1 MKFYFSLFFTAFLW
15 MGLSAQDP
23 VAWLELK
30 TVEDVCRV
38 FPERM
43 NTFFQT
49 LDLEQKGLT
58 GVKRAYEQGKP
69 AEAAQQ
75 LLDYYRNGNTAAY
88 LRKQKPKKTDARVPG
103 ADTMSQGIFTF
114 YTQQDEVPKKA
125 DGRLDWSYEGPAD
138 DIEWAWAL
146 NRHLFM
152 STLLNAYLDTGNPHY
167 AATLDRMI
175 KDWVVSSLP
184 YPGVKSRTAMWRGL
198 EVSFRVKSWA
208 AVFYGLMESEAF
220 SPATRLLLL
229 SSIPEH
235 AHYLR
240 QFHAQGNWLT
250 MELSALARGA
260 TAWPEFKQ
268 ADEWLDYARETMTES
283 LLEQIYPDGV
293 QTELTAHYHRVALL
307 NFDLF
312 RKIFQEAEAELPNV
326 YTEKIEQMWNYLAY
340 SLRPS
345 GTNPLNNDS
354 DLRNY
359 QEVITKAG
367 KDFDRPDWQYIA
379 SNTRLGQAPKQA
391 SVLFPYAGQAIF
403 RNGWE
408 QDAHW
413 TFFDIG
419 PWGSGHQ
426 HNDKLHLSI
435 AAYGRDLLV
444 DGGRFA
450 YRGDFADKFRPYA
463 RGSASHNLMLIDGQG
478 QGPGP
483 KETKEPLSE
492 DHFSSTEH
500 YDYAWGSFDQFE
512 EVEGTAQHSRAV
524 AYVKDQ
530 FWLVVDQ
537 LETDR
542 PRKVDILWH
551 WHPECTVS
559 KGKKRSVATQNTRGN
574 LAILPVGRTK
584 WDVQMIKGQESPQPQ
599 GWYSVEYNKGEP
611 NTASIYSTQAEGSET
626 FVWLLIPSEGK
637 PTKMKA
643 KIISRTADGVH
654 IRVKSREVKWQIFVP
669 YRDRK
674 LMDVQFST
682 P

>member
-1 MKFYFSLFFTAFLW
+1 MKLYITLFFISFLVVGLTAQVPANW
-15 MGLSAQDP
+15 QD
-23 VAWLELK
+23 LK
-30 TVEDVCRV
+30 TVEDVCRAY
-38 FPERM
+38 PERM
-43 NTFFQT
+43 DKFFQT
-49 LDLEQKGLT
+49 LNLEQKELVS
-58 GVKRAYEQGKP
+58 VKRAYDQGKL
-69 AEAAQQ
+69 ADAAHL
-75 LLDYYRNGNTAAY
+75 LLDYYRKGNTAAF
-88 LRKQKPKKTDARVPG
+88 LRKPNPEKTDKTVPA

-114 YTQQDEVPKKA
+114 YTQRDEVPRKA
-125 DGRLDWSYEGPAD
+125 DGRLDWSFKGPAD

-146 NRHLFM
+146 NRHIFM

-167 AATLDRMI
+167 AATLDRLI

-208 AVFYGLMESEAF
+208 SVFYGLMESEAF

-268 ADEWLDYARETMTES
+268 AEEWLNYARETMTES
-283 LLEQIYPDGV
+283 LLEQVYPDGV

-359 QEVITKAG
+359 QEAIAKAG
-367 KDFDRPDWQYIA
+367 TDFNRPDWEYIA
-379 SNTRLGQAPKQA
+379 TNAQLGKAPDEA

-408 QDAHW
+408 KDAHW
-413 TFFDIG
+413 AFFDIG

-450 YRGDFADKFRPYA
+450 YRGAFADKFRPYA

-483 KETKEPLSE
+483 REAEEPLE
-492 DHFSSTEH
+492 DKHFSTTDT
-500 YDYAWGSFDQFE
+500 YDYAWGSFDQFDQ
-512 EVEGTAQHSRAV
+512 VEGSAEHIRSVT
-524 AYVKDQ
+524 YVKDR
-530 FWLVVDQ
+530 FWLVLDR
-537 LETDR
+537 LKTDR
-542 PRKVDILWH
+542 PRRVEVLWH
-551 WHPECTVS
+551 WHPECTVA
-559 KGKKRSVATQNTRGN
+559 KGKKGSVASQNSSGN
-574 LAILPVGRTK
+574 LAILPVGRNK
-584 WDVQMIKGQESPQPQ
+584 WEIQMITGQESPQPQ

-611 NTASIYSTQAEGSET
+611 NTASIYSTQAEDGDA
-626 FVWLLIPSEGK
+626 FVWLLVPSEG
-637 PTKMKA
+637 PTPKMKA
-643 KIISRTADGVH
+643 KIISRTPEGVEV
-654 IRVKSREVKWQIFVP
+654 RVKSRDGKWQIFVP
-669 YRDRK
+669 FSDSK
-674 LMDVQFST
+674 LIDYQFT

>member
-1 MKFYFSLFFTAFLW
+1 MKFYGTLLLTVCLCF
-15 MGLSAQDP
+15 GLQAQVPANWDKLET
-23 VAWLELK
+23 VA
-30 TVEDVCRV
+30 DVCRAY
-38 FPERM
+38 PGRIHQ
-43 NTFFQT
+43 FFQT
-49 LDLEQKGLT
+49 LDLDQSDLAA
-58 GVKRAYEQGKP
+58 VKQAYQAGDLATAGER
-69 AEAAQQ
+69 
-75 LLDYYRNGNTAAY
+75 LLEYYREGNTAAY
-88 LRKQKPKKTDARVPG
+88 LRRPAPSKSKTTVSA
-103 ADTMSQGIFTF
+103 ADTMSLNIYTF
-114 YTQQDEVPKKA
+114 YTQRDEVPVLE
-125 DGRLDWSYEGPAD
+125 DGRLDWAYEGPAD

-152 STLLNAYLDTGNPHY
+152 STLLKAYLDTGNDKY
-167 AATLDRMI
+167 AATLDRLI

-184 YPGVKSRTAMWRGL
+184 YPAKKSSTAMWRGL

-208 AVFYGLMESEAF
+208 SVFYGLMESDAF

-260 TAWPEFKQ
+260 TSWPEFRESK
-268 ADEWLDYARETMTES
+268 EWLEYARKTMTES

-293 QTELTAHYHRVALL
+293 QTELTAHYHRVALI

-312 RKIFQEAEAELPNV
+312 RQIFQEANASLPAV

-340 SLRPS
+340 ALRPE

-359 QEVITKAG
+359 QDAIATAAE
-367 KDFDRPDWQYIA
+367 DFNRPDWLYIA
-379 SNTRLGQAPKQA
+379 RNGKAGVVPKQT
-391 SVLFPYAGQAIF
+391 SILFPYAGQAIF

-408 QDAHW
+408 RDAHW

-435 AAYGRDLLV
+435 SAYGRDLLV

-450 YRGDFADKFRPYA
+450 YRGAFADKFRPYA
-463 RGSASHNLMLIDGQG
+463 RGSASHNVLLFDGQG
-478 QGPGP
+478 QGAGP
-483 KETKEPLSE
+483 KETDEALGE
-492 DHFSSTEH
+492 DHFRATEE

-512 EVEGTAQHSRAV
+512 NLEGELEHTRAV
-524 AYVKDQ
+524 TYVKDQ
-530 FWLVVDQ
+530 FWLVVDH
-537 LETDR
+537 LKTDR
-542 PRKVDILWH
+542 PREVQALWH
-551 WHPECTVS
+551 WHPDCTVEA
-559 KGKKRSVATQNTRGN
+559 GKKGSVGSVNDRGN
-574 LAILPVGRTK
+574 LIILPVGRTS
-584 WDVQMIKGQESPQPQ
+584 WDLEMVKGREVPEPQ

-611 NTASIYSTQAEGSET
+611 NVASIYRTTAEDGDT
-626 FVWLLIPSEGK
+626 FVWLLVPSAEK
-637 PTKMKA
+637 APKIKA
-643 KIISRTADGVH
+643 KIISFAENGVQV
-654 IRVKSREVKWQIFVP
+654 IVKNRGSKWQIFVP
-669 YRDRK
+669 YAESQLVDY
-674 LMDVQFST
+674 QFK